1 MAAIEI
7 VTSINSRIN
16 RIILITI
23 LSPAK
28 FKYLYKYFYYDTY
41 KVFLIK
47 IFILFK
53 TKRNIKLKKK
63 TKHL

>member
-7 VTSINSRIN
+7 VTSIKSQII

-28 FKYLYKYFYYDTY
+28 FKYLYKYFYFDSYE
-41 KVFLIK
+41 VVLLIK
-47 IFILFK
+47 IFIFFK
-53 TKRNIKLKKK
+53 VKKINNWKL
-63 TKHL
+63 